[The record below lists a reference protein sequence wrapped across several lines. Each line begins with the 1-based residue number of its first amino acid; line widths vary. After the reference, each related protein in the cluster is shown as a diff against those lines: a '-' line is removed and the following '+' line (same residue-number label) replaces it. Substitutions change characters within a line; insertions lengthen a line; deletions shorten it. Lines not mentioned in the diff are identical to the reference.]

1 MVGEERK
8 RQSSASLTP
17 ESARQKRLPADGR
30 CHQRSRSQCI
40 CRANDCLFPSF
51 APTSSSTAL
60 APPTMPLFHD
70 PHHGPEEKLKIELK
84 RWERSFCKMN
94 GRKPGKEDIEAAGED
109 VSLMY
114 KRYWSVIKGHP
125 LEAKSQKCKSRT
137 DRRSDSGST
146 VAAGVPQKENQGGES
161 SSSHVASS
169 LPTGVWGDNLLKK
182 NFNPRPDQEPDESP
196 TLQPFLS
203 QLRKLHLRE
212 DYVKTNM
219 VKGLFSLKRRKKPI
233 AEPPAEL
240 PLDSDDFDLQSEMG
254 HFSDTSAPATTELST
269 PVVASP
275 ASIILNNIYSDIS
288 PSSGISSF
296 SGSSLKEND
305 CSNQSFARP
314 PSSNCP
320 SIKLF
325 DEDEDNS
332 TESEIAK
339 VKETVAEAL
348 HEVNFDG
355 CELLPID
362 FKMKK
367 SKSKNPPTAKA
378 LKKRND
384 NYLKINMKKKS
395 YASRG
400 YKKIDVAKE
409 KRKAHYRAKRDRCFT
424 CGESGHWRHEC
435 PLLNKPAGKATP
447 VTETATDAASEPDPN
462 DMNFCADHND
472 IPFLPEDHVI
482 MTDTEE
488 AI

>member
-1 MVGEERK
+1 
-8 RQSSASLTP
+8 
-17 ESARQKRLPADGR
+17 
-30 CHQRSRSQCI
+30 
-40 CRANDCLFPSF
+40 
-51 APTSSSTAL
+51 
-60 APPTMPLFHD
+60 MPLFHD
-70 PHHGPEEKLKIELK
+70 PQHGPEEKLKIELK
-84 RWERSFCKMN
+84 RWERSFFRMN
-94 GRKPGKEDIEAAGED
+94 GRKPGKEDIATAGED

-125 LEAKSQKCKSRT
+125 LESQSQKCKQ
-137 DRRSDSGST
+137 
-146 VAAGVPQKENQGGES
+146 QKEKKCEAAQPAAVKEKLVGES

-169 LPTGVWGDNLLKK
+169 LTTGVWGDQLLKK
-182 NFNPRPDQEPDESP
+182 NFNARPDQQPDESP
-196 TLQPFLS
+196 ALQPFLS

-219 VKGLFSLKRRKKPI
+219 VKGLFSLKRKKKPV
-233 AEPPAEL
+233 
-240 PLDSDDFDLQSEMG
+240 D
-254 HFSDTSAPATTELST
+254 ELSADLLLGDDVSEPQPAAGAFSSSTYQAATILTT
-269 PVVASP
+269 PDESP
-275 ASIILNNIYSDIS
+275 ASAIVNNIYSDVS

-305 CSNQSFARP
+305 NSNQSFARP
-314 PSSNCP
+314 PSSGCP

-332 TESEIAK
+332 TECEIAK
-339 VKETVAEAL
+339 VKETFSETL
-348 HEVNFDG
+348 QEVLFDG

-367 SKSKNPPTAKA
+367 RKSVNPPTAKA

-400 YKKIDVAKE
+400 YKKIDVGKE
-409 KRKAHYRAKRDRCFT
+409 KRKAHFKAKRDRCFT

-435 PLLNKPAGKATP
+435 PLLNKPATKTAASSAP
-447 VTETATDAASEPDPN
+447 ETASEPASDEMDFIAN
-462 DMNFCADHND
+462 HDDV
-472 IPFLPEDHVI
+472 PFLPEDHVI

-488 AI
+488 VT